1 MAGANVLQLT
11 DDTFE
16 AEVLRSDVPVLVD
29 FWAEWCGPCQRLA
42 PLIEQLADAYAGK
55 VKVAKLDVDRNQH
68 AAAQYGISSIPTVM
82 VFKDGNLVEK
92 IIGLRA
98 RRDYEDILNRVVG

>member
-1 MAGANVLQLT
+1 
-11 DDTFE
+11 
-16 AEVLRSDVPVLVD
+16 
-29 FWAEWCGPCQRLA
+29 
-42 PLIEQLADAYAGK
+42 
-55 VKVAKLDVDRNQH
+55 
-68 AAAQYGISSIPTVM
+68 M